1 LRTTTIE
8 HISSSSPGS
17 TASQAL
23 FAVKLRR
30 KIMINKAKLT
40 LIAAIAAS
48 SIVLPAA
55 ALAQSA
61 YTTGTEANRVAAGYP
76 SPYGSGLYAYAPEH
90 IYGHR
95 AWGR

>member
-1 LRTTTIE
+1 
-8 HISSSSPGS
+8 
-17 TASQAL
+17 
-23 FAVKLRR
+23 
-30 KIMINKAKLT
+30 MINKAKLT

-48 SIVLPAA
+48 SIALPAA

-76 SPYGSGLYAYAPEH
+76 SPYGYGSGLYAYAPEH
-90 IYGHR
+90 IHGHR